1 MGTYLALKAR
11 KSDIYT
17 TPNGDA
23 CVLVLVVRAA
33 LGKLHLTKEAMTRT
47 TMPAERRDG
56 RGPQSSVV
64 ALTAAYEHSSGDS
77 KEHAGAYTC
86 PDDREREL

>member
-33 LGKLHLTKEAMTRT
+33 LGELHLTKEAMART
-47 TMPAERRDG
+47 TMPADVGRSRRLW
-56 RGPQSSVV
+56 RSRQRMST
-64 ALTAAYEHSSGDS
+64 TAATARSM
-77 KEHAGAYTC
+77 AYTC
-86 PDDREREL
+86 PDAASVSFDI